1 MTIAGNIHKIKILI
15 VEDNVI
21 FRQAFRERLQNQFPS
36 VVVEEASEGNEALQK
51 VDTFHPELI
60 FMDIRLPGENGLD
73 LTRKIMAS
81 HPETVVII
89 LTDYDI
95 PEYRNAAS
103 QYGASHFFA
112 KESLDWGQVDT
123 VIRSHVS
130 ITDVRS

>member
-73 LTRKIMAS
+73 LTRKIMVS

-95 PEYRNAAS
+95 PEYRKAAS
-103 QYGASHFFA
+103 QCGASHFFV

-130 ITDVRS
+130 MTDVRS